1 MDGNMGEDKILWI
14 IVMARPAIPGK
25 VKTRLIG
32 DLTDNQAAQIHM
44 ALMECVMTR
53 LSRIFSQIQDQP
65 VRLGLALDG
74 GAKAWDTQI
83 PHEPWELLDQGT
95 GDLGNRLQ
103 TVWEHIGKGPVMFF
117 GVDSPDVPRV
127 DLENMIHV
135 LGRAEAVLGPVADGG
150 YWTLA
155 ARQFIPQLLLGIDWG
170 TANVYHQTIQ
180 AARDAQIDLASGAH
194 WYDVDTPADLAALR
208 QRLEVTHDADLIV
221 LRDQLNA
228 ICKEPTNMNTTSQTP
243 TSAEA
248 AASEQMDLSSST
260 ILIVDDNAQNV
271 ELMQA
276 YLEEIGCT
284 TFVAY
289 DGLEAMNWIENV
301 EQPMP
306 DLILLDVMMPRM
318 SGFEVCRKLKEDP
331 NTRAIPIMMV
341 TALNELGDIER
352 GVESGTDDFVTKP
365 VNKLELLTR
374 VKSLLRVRHLKREL
388 DRTMAYIQ
396 DIEKRGETSD
406 E

>member
-1 MDGNMGEDKILWI
+1 
-14 IVMARPAIPGK
+14 MARPPIPGQ

-32 DLTDNQAAQIHM
+32 DLTAQQACSVHK
-44 ALMECVMTR
+44 ALMCCVMRR
-53 LSRIFSQIQDQP
+53 LARIFGQMEQPP
-65 VRLGLALDG
+65 VRLGLAVDG
-74 GAKAWDTQI
+74 GADAWDAQM
-83 PHEPWELLDQGT
+83 PFEPWELLEQGE
-95 GDLGNRLQ
+95 GDLGQRLA

-117 GVDSPDVPRV
+117 GVDSPDIPRA
-127 DLENMIHV
+127 DLESMIRV
-135 LGRAEAVLGPVADGG
+135 LGKAEAAVGPVADGG

-155 ARQFIPQLLLGIDWG
+155 AREFRPQLLARIDWG

-180 AARDAQIDLASGAH
+180 AARDAHIDLTSGAQ
-194 WYDVDTPADLAALR
+194 WYDVDTFADLMALR
-208 QRLEVTHDADLIV
+208 QRLEVTQDADLIT
-221 LRDQLNA
+221 LRDELGE
-228 ICKEPTNMNTTSQTP
+228 ICKDTEPMNTTSQSP
-243 TSAEA
+243 AQSMAN
-248 AASEQMDLSSST
+248 EQMDLSSST
-260 ILIVDDNAQNV
+260 ILIVDDNTQNV

-276 YLEEIGCT
+276 YLEELGCKT
-284 TFVAY
+284 VVAY
-289 DGLEAMNWIENV
+289 DGLEAMNWIENP
-301 EQPMP
+301 EHGMP

-396 DIEKRGETSD
+396 DIEKREQSD

>member
-1 MDGNMGEDKILWI
+1 
-14 IVMARPAIPGK
+14 MARPAIPGK

-32 DLTDNQAAQIHM
+32 DLTDKQAADIHF
-44 ALMECVMTR
+44 ALMTCVMTR
-53 LSRIFSQIQDQP
+53 LSRIFSQSPDQTI
-65 VRLGLALDG
+65 RFGLALDG
-74 GAKAWDTQI
+74 GEAAWDNNI
-83 PHEPWELLDQGT
+83 SHEPWELIDQGT
-95 GDLGNRLQ
+95 GDLGDRLEH
-103 TVWEHIGKGPVMFF
+103 VWQRIGKGPVMFF

-135 LGRAEAVLGPVADGG
+135 LSRADAVLGPVSDGG
-150 YWTLA
+150 YWTIA
-155 ARQFIPQLLLGIDWG
+155 ARQFLPQLLQGIDWG

-180 AARDAQIDLASGAH
+180 AARDAHIDMASGAH

-208 QRLEVTHDADLIV
+208 QRLEVTHDADLIA
-221 LRDQLNA
+221 LRDKLNA
-228 ICKEPTNMNTTSQTP
+228 ICKDDSAMNTTSDTP
-243 TSAEA
+243 AAAQA

-260 ILIVDDNAQNV
+260 ILVVDDNAQNV

-276 YLEEIGCT
+276 YLEELGCK

-289 DGLEAMNWIENV
+289 DGLEAMQWIENID
-301 EQPMP
+301 QPMP

-396 DIEKRGETSD
+396 DIEKREQSD

>member
-1 MDGNMGEDKILWI
+1 MT
-14 IVMARPAIPGK
+14 RPAIPGK
-25 VKTRLIG
+25 VKTRLVG
-32 DLTDNQAAQIHM
+32 DLSDQQAADIHM
-44 ALMECVMTR
+44 ALMQCVMTR
-53 LSRIFSQIQDQP
+53 LSRIYNQIQDQP
-65 VRLGLALDG
+65 VRFGLAIDG
-74 GAKAWDTQI
+74 GPTAWDASI
-83 PHEPWELLDQGT
+83 AHEPWELLDQGQ
-95 GDLGNRLQ
+95 GDLGQRLEH
-103 TVWEHIGKGPVMFF
+103 VWEHIGKGPVMFF
-117 GVDSPDVPRV
+117 GIDSPDVPRV

-135 LGRAEAVLGPVADGG
+135 LSRADAVLGPVADGG

-155 ARQFIPQLLLGIDWG
+155 AREFLPQLLMGIDWG
-170 TANVYHQTIQ
+170 SANVYHQTIE
-180 AARDAQIDLASGAH
+180 AAREARIDLASGAH

-208 QRLEVTHDADLIV
+208 QRLEVTHDADLIA
-221 LRDQLNA
+221 LRDQLDA
-228 ICKEPTNMNTTSQTP
+228 ICKDNIDMNTTSQTP
-243 TSAEA
+243 ESTQAG
-248 AASEQMDLSSST
+248 ASDQMDLSTST
-260 ILIVDDNAQNV
+260 ILVVDDNAQNV
-271 ELMQA
+271 ELIQA
-276 YLEEIGCT
+276 YLEELGCK

-289 DGLEAMNWIENV
+289 DGLEAMQWIENV
-301 EQPMP
+301 DNPMP

-318 SGFEVCRKLKEDP
+318 SGFEVCSKLKEDP

-396 DIEKRGETSD
+396 DIEKRETSD

>member
-1 MDGNMGEDKILWI
+1 MGEKKILWI
-14 IVMARPAIPGK
+14 VVMTRPPIAGK

-32 DLTDNQAAQIHM
+32 DMTDQQAAKIHQ
-44 ALMECVMTR
+44 ALMSCVMTR
-53 LSRIFSQIQDQP
+53 LVKIFSPIQDYP
-65 VRLGLALDG
+65 VRFGLAVDG
-74 GAKAWDTQI
+74 GPAAWPSAL
-83 PHEPWELLDQGT
+83 PHEPWELLDQGD
-95 GDLGNRLQ
+95 GDLGQRLE
-103 TVWEHIGKGPVMFF
+103 TVWGRIGKGPVMFF

-127 DLENMIHV
+127 DLENMIQI
-135 LGRAEAVLGPVADGG
+135 LTRADAVVGPVADGG

-155 ARQFIPQLLLGIDWG
+155 ASQFFPQLLMGIDWG
-170 TANVYHQTIQ
+170 SANVYHQTIQ
-180 AARDAQIDLASGAH
+180 AARDARIDLASGAH
-194 WYDVDTPADLAALR
+194 WYDVDTPEDLASLR
-208 QRLEVTHDADLIV
+208 HRLTETHDADLIA
-221 LRDQLNA
+221 LREQLDAICEDQLD
-228 ICKEPTNMNTTSQTP
+228 MNTTSQSP
-243 TSAEA
+243 AQEN
-248 AASEQMDLSSST
+248 ASDQMDLSTST

-276 YLEEIGCT
+276 YLEELGCK

-289 DGLEAMNWIENV
+289 DGLEAMQWIENND
-301 EQPMP
+301 EPMP

-318 SGFEVCRKLKEDP
+318 SGFEVCTKLKEDP

-396 DIEKRGETSD
+396 DIEKREQSD